1 MRKLEESVTE
11 PWIVHVYGQNRKLL
25 WVLEPSHGWLFLL
38 GFGFGL
44 LLTVIHVNLATS
56 TSVSEALPTR
66 DASESPALLQLD

>member
-1 MRKLEESVTE
+1 MRKLQESVTE

-44 LLTVIHVNLATS
+44 LLTVIHFNLAAS
-56 TSVSEALPTR
+56 TS
-66 DASESPALLQLD
+66 ASETLPARDTYDPPALQVD